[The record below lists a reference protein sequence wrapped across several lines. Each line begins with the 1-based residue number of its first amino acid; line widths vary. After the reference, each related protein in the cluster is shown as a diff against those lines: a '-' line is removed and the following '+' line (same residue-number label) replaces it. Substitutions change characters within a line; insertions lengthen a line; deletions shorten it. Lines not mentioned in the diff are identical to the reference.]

1 MPKVDLNTN
10 KCIFII
16 SIYFSLK
23 CRLKLSKRGLM
34 SKWQYEKDVDDY
46 VKAIFKNLGL
56 KKSRDFNE
64 KQAMTPYLKDAL
76 KGSAKTKAKENF
88 GVPDFSLEIY
98 DIPVIIENKFGLK
111 KLIAKDK
118 DEMKFDDKSISGY
131 AVNGALHYARSIIAS
146 GKYHEA
152 VAIGIAGDSEENL
165 QICIYFVWGSSELT
179 FKFMDNYKTLNFLE
193 NKKSFENFYKDAKLT
208 DEDKHRFLITSREI
222 LKIYAKKLNKLM
234 HNHNITAPQRV
245 LYVSG
250 MLLSMQDIK
259 ENYGLTP
266 DDLKGSQLDNERDGI
281 RITSRISSFLKN
293 RKIPSEKLN
302 LMLASFNEISKNSQ
316 RDEIDKTK
324 PNDKEVAH
332 LLKEKSST
340 TKQIFTFL
348 YRNIFQKID
357 GSGGESF
364 GHIDVMGEM
373 YSEFLKYALGDGK
386 ELGIVLTPPYITK
399 MMAEILDINKDNRV
413 MDLATGSAGFLI
425 SAMQIMIENANE
437 NYAKGSSEALKK
449 IDEIKRNQ
457 LLGVELNAEMYTL
470 AATNM
475 ILRGDGSARIEHG
488 SAFNRSDELYSN
500 FKADRILLN
509 PPFTFDEN
517 GMPFI
522 AYGLDRMAK
531 GGLGAIIIQDSAGS
545 GKAVKSNQ
553 QILKSHTLLAS
564 IKMPVDLFVPVAGV
578 QTSIYIFKAHEPHDF
593 ERSVKFID
601 FRNDGYKRTSRSLQE
616 LDEPTQRYAD
626 IVKIYKAGRAAKV
639 DPRLWK
645 LDEIFVEDLITKSGS
660 DWNFDQHKK
669 VDAMPMLADF
679 KKSVSDYLSWEV
691 SQILKKDSPSRSSIV
706 NQRIANLER
715 EFKASGGKF
724 EEFRIGDIF
733 DIQTGSLLNSS
744 VLINGDIKRISAKSE
759 DNGVIGTYDTL
770 NIDEARH
777 YENFISVNFFGDV
790 FYHPYLASVE
800 MKVHVVK
807 FKKCEALAFKEIEF
821 TNYSGLYISS
831 CIKNILRGKFGYGN
845 QLSSSKLRDGK
856 FKILLPTLGGKIN
869 FSFMEKFIEE
879 LDAYLRATGLKNY
892 ELTDAEK
899 SAINK
904 FDEFDK
910 WGGVAKEFN
919 LKKLFGS
926 STRGK
931 RLKSS
936 DRRDGNLPFV
946 TAGEADMGISA
957 FISNDVEI
965 FKENTITIDM
975 FGSSKYRNYKYEA
988 DDHVAVVHTENL
1000 PKHAAIYVATAIHKV
1015 ANAGQFSYARNFYA
1029 KDADELNILLPVF
1042 NGEICYEFMNDF
1054 IKAIEKLVIKDV
1066 VLWADKKIEAT
1077 KKVVNKV

>member
-1 MPKVDLNTN
+1 
-10 KCIFII
+10 
-16 SIYFSLK
+16 
-23 CRLKLSKRGLM
+23 
-34 SKWQYEKDVDDY
+34 
-46 VKAIFKNLGL
+46 
-56 KKSRDFNE
+56 
-64 KQAMTPYLKDAL
+64 
-76 KGSAKTKAKENF
+76 
-88 GVPDFSLEIY
+88 
-98 DIPVIIENKFGLK
+98 
-111 KLIAKDK
+111 
-118 DEMKFDDKSISGY
+118 
-131 AVNGALHYARSIIAS
+131 
-146 GKYHEA
+146 
-152 VAIGIAGDSEENL
+152 
-165 QICIYFVWGSSELT
+165 
-179 FKFMDNYKTLNFLE
+179 
-193 NKKSFENFYKDAKLT
+193 
-208 DEDKHRFLITSREI
+208 
-222 LKIYAKKLNKLM
+222 
-234 HNHNITAPQRV
+234 
-245 LYVSG
+245 
-250 MLLSMQDIK
+250 
-259 ENYGLTP
+259 
-266 DDLKGSQLDNERDGI
+266 
-281 RITSRISSFLKN
+281 
-293 RKIPSEKLN
+293 
-302 LMLASFNEISKNSQ
+302 
-316 RDEIDKTK
+316 
-324 PNDKEVAH
+324 
-332 LLKEKSST
+332 
-340 TKQIFTFL
+340 
-348 YRNIFQKID
+348 
-357 GSGGESF
+357 
-364 GHIDVMGEM
+364 
-373 YSEFLKYALGDGK
+373 
-386 ELGIVLTPPYITK
+386 
-399 MMAEILDINKDNRV
+399 
-413 MDLATGSAGFLI
+413 
-425 SAMQIMIENANE
+425 
-437 NYAKGSSEALKK
+437 
-449 IDEIKRNQ
+449 
-457 LLGVELNAEMYTL
+457 
-470 AATNM
+470 
-475 ILRGDGSARIEHG
+475 
-488 SAFNRSDELYSN
+488 
-500 FKADRILLN
+500 
-509 PPFTFDEN
+509 
-517 GMPFI
+517 MPFI

-578 QTSIYIFKAHEPHDF
+578 QTSIYIFEAHKPHDF

-626 IVKIYKAGRAAKV
+626 IVKIYKAGKAAKV
-639 DPRLWK
+639 DSKLWK
-645 LDEIFVEDLITKSGS
+645 LDEIFVEDLITNSGS

-669 VDAMPMLADF
+669 IDAMPTLADF

-706 NQRIANLER
+706 SQRITNLER

-744 VLINGDIKRISAKSE
+744 VLTNGGIKRISAKSE

-770 NIDEARH
+770 NISEARH

-856 FKILLPTLGGKIN
+856 FKILLPTLDGKIN
-869 FSFMEKFIEE
+869 FSFVEKFIEE
-879 LDAYLRATGLKNY
+879 LERERAQELDAYLAVTGLKNY
-892 ELTDAEK
+892 ELTQSEK
-899 SAINK
+899 SALAK
-904 FDEFDK
+904 FDEFSR
-910 WGGVAKEFN
+910 WGGGEIAKEFN

-936 DRRDGNLPFV
+936 DRLDGNLPFV

-975 FGSSKYRNYKYEA
+975 FGSSKYRNYKYGA

-1029 KDADELNILLPVF
+1029 KDADDLNILLPVF

-1077 KKVVNKV
+1077 KKVINKS

>member
-1 MPKVDLNTN
+1 
-10 KCIFII
+10 
-16 SIYFSLK
+16 
-23 CRLKLSKRGLM
+23 M
-34 SKWQYEKDVDDY
+34 SKWQYENDVDDY
-46 VKAIFKNLGL
+46 VKATFKNLGL

-64 KQAMTPYLKDAL
+64 KQAMTRYLKEAL
-76 KGSAKTKAKENF
+76 KGSAKTKTKENF
-88 GVPDFSLEIY
+88 GVPDFNLEIY
-98 DIPVIIENKFGLK
+98 GTPVIVENKFGLK
-111 KLIAKDK
+111 KLVAKDK
-118 DEMKFDDKSISGY
+118 DEMKFDDKSISSY

-165 QICIYFVWGSSELT
+165 QICVYFVWGSSELT
-179 FKFMDNYKTLNFLE
+179 FKFMDNYKTLDFLE
-193 NKKSFENFYKDAKLT
+193 NKKSFKNFYKDAKLT

-259 ENYGLTP
+259 DNYGLMP
-266 DDLKGSQLDNERDGI
+266 DDLKGSQLDNERDGVL
-281 RITSRISSFLKN
+281 ITNRISSFLKN
-293 RKIPSEKLN
+293 RKIPLEKLN

-316 RDEIDKTK
+316 RDEIDETK

-437 NYAKGSSEALKK
+437 NYAKGSSKAIKK

-488 SAFNRSDELYSN
+488 SAFNRPDKLYSN

-509 PPFTFDEN
+509 PPFTFEEN

-553 QILKSHTLLAS
+553 KILKSHTLLAS

-639 DPRLWK
+639 SSQLWN
-645 LDEIFVEDLITKSGS
+645 LDEIYIEDFITGSGM
-660 DWNFDQHKK
+660 DLNFDQHKK
-669 VDAMPMLADF
+669 IDAMPTLADF
-679 KKSVSDYLSWEV
+679 KKTVSDYLSWEV
-691 SQILKKDSPSRSSIV
+691 SQILKKDSPKQSLISE
-706 NQRIANLER
+706 RIANLER
-715 EFKASGGKF
+715 EFKARGGKF

-733 DIQTGSLLNSS
+733 EVQTGSLLSSS
-744 VLINGDIKRISAKSE
+744 VLINGDVRRISAKSE
-759 DNGVIGTYDTL
+759 DNGIIGSYDTL
-770 NIDEARH
+770 GIDEARH

-790 FYHPYLASVE
+790 FYHSYLASVE
-800 MKVHVVK
+800 MKVHVLK
-807 FKKCEALAFKEIEF
+807 FKKCEALGFKEIEF
-821 TNYSGLYISS
+821 TSYSGLYISS
-831 CIKNILRGKFGYGN
+831 CIKNTLRGKFGYGN
-845 QLSSSKLRDGK
+845 QLSSSKLRDEK
-856 FKILLPTLGGKIN
+856 FEILLPTLGGKIN

-879 LDAYLRATGLKNY
+879 LERERVEELDAYLAVTGFKDYKLSKK
-892 ELTDAEK
+892 EKDAL
-899 SAINK
+899 AK
-904 FDEFDK
+904 FDKFGK
-910 WGGVAKEFN
+910 WEGAAKEFN
-919 LKKLFGS
+919 LKKLFGNA
-926 STRGK
+926 TRGK
-931 RLKSS
+931 RLKGA
-936 DRRDGNLPFV
+936 DRFDGNLPFV

-957 FISNDVEI
+957 FISNDVKI
-965 FKENTITIDM
+965 FDKNTVTIDM
-975 FGSSKYRNYKYEA
+975 FGSAKYRNYKYGA
-988 DDHVAVVHTENL
+988 DDHVAIVHTENL
-1000 PKHAAIYVATAIHKV
+1000 SKHAAIYVTTAIHKV

-1029 KDADELNILLPVF
+1029 KDADELSILLPISD
-1042 NGEICYEFMNDF
+1042 GEIDYEFMENF
-1054 IKAIEKLVIKDV
+1054 IKAIEK
-1066 VLWADKKIEAT
+1066 
-1077 KKVVNKV
+1077 

>member
-1 MPKVDLNTN
+1 M
-10 KCIFII
+10 
-16 SIYFSLK
+16 
-23 CRLKLSKRGLM
+23 
-34 SKWQYEKDVDDY
+34 
-46 VKAIFKNLGL
+46 
-56 KKSRDFNE
+56 
-64 KQAMTPYLKDAL
+64 
-76 KGSAKTKAKENF
+76 
-88 GVPDFSLEIY
+88 
-98 DIPVIIENKFGLK
+98 
-111 KLIAKDK
+111 
-118 DEMKFDDKSISGY
+118 
-131 AVNGALHYARSIIAS
+131 
-146 GKYHEA
+146 
-152 VAIGIAGDSEENL
+152 
-165 QICIYFVWGSSELT
+165 T

-332 LLKEKSST
+332 LLKENSST

-348 YRNIFQKID
+348 YKNIFQKID

-364 GHIDVMGEM
+364 GHIDIMGEM

-488 SAFNRSDELYSN
+488 SAFNRPDELYSN

-669 VDAMPMLADF
+669 VDAMPTLTDF

-706 NQRIANLER
+706 NKRIANLEQ

-733 DIQTGSLLNSS
+733 DIQTPKRKFDANKIQFGGQYPYVARGDKNNGIRGYINENTQYLNDENTISFGQDTATMFFQKDKYFTGDKIKIFKP
-744 VLINGDIKRISAKSE
+744 INFD
-759 DNGVIGTYDTL
+759 L
-770 NIDEARH
+770 NIRLANYIIASMRRGFS
-777 YENFISVNFFGDV
+777 NFAWG
-790 FYHPYLASVE
+790 
-800 MKVHVVK
+800 
-807 FKKCEALAFKEIEF
+807 
-821 TNYSGLYISS
+821 
-831 CIKNILRGKFGYGN
+831 
-845 QLSSSKLRDGK
+845 SSSFNVEILKDV
-856 FKILLPTLGGKIN
+856 KILLPTLGGNIN

-899 SAINK
+899 SALAK

-910 WGGVAKEFN
+910 WGGVAKEF
-919 LKKLFGS
+919 KIGDLFEVVSNPQLNKDSFQFSDDGEYPYF
-926 STRGK
+926 TRTVLNNGITGYVDYLDEK
-931 RLKSS
+931 HKIK
-936 DRRDGNLPFV
+936 GNSL
-946 TAGEADMGISA
+946 
-957 FISNDVEI
+957 
-965 FKENTITIDM
+965 
-975 FGSSKYRNYKYEA
+975 
-988 DDHVAVVHTENL
+988 AVGMLGMQFFYME
-1000 PKHAAIYVATAIHKV
+1000 KDFY
-1015 ANAGQFSYARNFYA
+1015 AGQFTKTIYPNFDNFSKNIAQYFIGWLN
-1029 KDADELNILLPVF
+1029 KKQKFYQGSLVRDFEKLFKGTNILLPINE
-1042 NGEICYEFMNDF
+1042 NGEIDYEFMENF

-1077 KKVVNKV
+1077 KKVINKA

>member
-1 MPKVDLNTN
+1 M
-10 KCIFII
+10 
-16 SIYFSLK
+16 
-23 CRLKLSKRGLM
+23 
-34 SKWQYEKDVDDY
+34 
-46 VKAIFKNLGL
+46 
-56 KKSRDFNE
+56 
-64 KQAMTPYLKDAL
+64 
-76 KGSAKTKAKENF
+76 
-88 GVPDFSLEIY
+88 
-98 DIPVIIENKFGLK
+98 
-111 KLIAKDK
+111 
-118 DEMKFDDKSISGY
+118 
-131 AVNGALHYARSIIAS
+131 
-146 GKYHEA
+146 
-152 VAIGIAGDSEENL
+152 
-165 QICIYFVWGSSELT
+165 T

-332 LLKEKSST
+332 LLKENSST

-348 YRNIFQKID
+348 YKNIFQKID

-488 SAFNRSDELYSN
+488 SAFNRPDELYSN

-669 VDAMPMLADF
+669 VDAMPTLTDF

-706 NQRIANLER
+706 NKRIANLEQ

-733 DIQTGSLLNSS
+733 DIQTPKRKFDANKIQFGGQYPYVARGDKNNGIRGYINENTQYLNDENTISFGQDTATMFFQKDKYFTGDKIKIFKP
-744 VLINGDIKRISAKSE
+744 INFD
-759 DNGVIGTYDTL
+759 L
-770 NIDEARH
+770 NIRLANYIIASMRRGFS
-777 YENFISVNFFGDV
+777 NFAWG
-790 FYHPYLASVE
+790 
-800 MKVHVVK
+800 
-807 FKKCEALAFKEIEF
+807 
-821 TNYSGLYISS
+821 
-831 CIKNILRGKFGYGN
+831 
-845 QLSSSKLRDGK
+845 SSSFNVEILKDV
-856 FKILLPTLGGKIN
+856 KILLPTLGGNIN

-899 SAINK
+899 SALAK

-910 WGGVAKEFN
+910 WGGVAKEF
-919 LKKLFGS
+919 KIGDLFEVVSNPQLNKDSFQFSDDGEYPYF
-926 STRGK
+926 TRTVLNNGITGYVDYLDEK
-931 RLKSS
+931 HKIK
-936 DRRDGNLPFV
+936 GNSL
-946 TAGEADMGISA
+946 
-957 FISNDVEI
+957 
-965 FKENTITIDM
+965 
-975 FGSSKYRNYKYEA
+975 
-988 DDHVAVVHTENL
+988 AVGMLGMQFFYME
-1000 PKHAAIYVATAIHKV
+1000 KDFY
-1015 ANAGQFSYARNFYA
+1015 AGQFTKTIYPNFDNFSKNIAQYFIGWLN
-1029 KDADELNILLPVF
+1029 KKQKFYQGSLVRDFEKLFKGTNILLPINE
-1042 NGEICYEFMNDF
+1042 NGEIDYEFMENF

-1077 KKVVNKV
+1077 KKVINKA

>member
-1 MPKVDLNTN
+1 
-10 KCIFII
+10 
-16 SIYFSLK
+16 
-23 CRLKLSKRGLM
+23 M
-34 SKWQYEKDVDDY
+34 SKWQYENDVDDY
-46 VKAIFKNLGL
+46 VKATFKNLGL
-56 KKSRDFNE
+56 KKSCDFNE
-64 KQAMTPYLKDAL
+64 KQAMTRYLKEAL
-76 KGSAKTKAKENF
+76 KGSAKTKTKENF
-88 GVPDFSLEIY
+88 GVPDFSLECY
-98 DIPVIIENKFGLK
+98 DIPVIIENKFGSK
-111 KLIAKDK
+111 KLVAKDK

-146 GKYHEA
+146 DKYHEA
-152 VAIGIAGDSEENL
+152 VAIGIAGDSKENL
-165 QICIYFVWGSSELT
+165 QICVYFVWGSSELT

-193 NKKSFENFYKDAKLT
+193 NKKSFKNFYKDAKLT

-259 ENYGLTP
+259 NNYGLTP
-266 DDLKGSQLDNERDGI
+266 DDLKGSQLDNERDGVL
-281 RITSRISSFLKN
+281 ITNRISSFLKN
-293 RKIPSEKLN
+293 RKIPLEKLN

-316 RDEIDKTK
+316 RDEIDETK

-357 GSGGESF
+357 GSGGGSF

-399 MMAEILDINKDNRV
+399 MMAEILDIDKDNRV

-437 NYAKGSSEALKK
+437 NYAKGSSKAIKK

-488 SAFNRSDELYSN
+488 SAFNRPDKLYSN

-509 PPFTFDEN
+509 PPFTFEEN

-553 QILKSHTLLAS
+553 KILKSHTLLAS

-639 DPRLWK
+639 SSRLWN
-645 LDEIFVEDLITKSGS
+645 LDEIYVEDFITGSGM

-669 VDAMPMLADF
+669 IDSMPTLADF
-679 KKSVSDYLSWEV
+679 KKTVSDYLSWEV
-691 SQILKKDSPSRSSIV
+691 SQILKKDSPKQSLISE
-706 NQRIANLER
+706 RIANLER

-724 EEFRIGDIF
+724 KEFNLEVVFESFNGNFDIKKEHINGLGEYIVTAGLGENGVLGKTDIEAKIF
-733 DIQTGSLLNSS
+733 DANTITVDMFGNAFYRNFRYKMVTHARVFCLKPLFEINSS
-744 VLINGDIKRISAKSE
+744 QGL
-759 DNGVIGTYDTL
+759 
-770 NIDEARH
+770 
-777 YENFISVNFFGDV
+777 F
-790 FYHPYLASVE
+790 LAA
-800 MKVHVVK
+800 
-807 FKKCEALAFKEIEF
+807 ALHFLK
-821 TNYSGLYISS
+821 Y
-831 CIKNILRGKFGYGN
+831 KFGYDN
-845 QLSSSKLRDGK
+845 MCSWVKIK
-856 FKILLPTLGGKIN
+856 NEKILLPTLGGKIN

-879 LDAYLRATGLKNY
+879 LERERVEELERERVEELDAYLAVTGFKDYKLSKK
-892 ELTDAEK
+892 EKDALAKFDKFSKRKEMSSEFK
-899 SAINK
+899 IGDLFKKLPAPYIAKGNK
-904 FDEFDK
+904 FEAVSKERTDEYC
-910 WGGVAKEFN
+910 V
-919 LKKLFGS
+919 
-926 STRGK
+926 
-931 RLKSS
+931 
-936 DRRDGNLPFV
+936 P
-946 TAGEADMGISA
+946 
-957 FISNDVEI
+957 
-965 FKENTITIDM
+965 
-975 FGSSKYRNYKYEA
+975 
-988 DDHVAVVHTENL
+988 VV
-1000 PKHAAIYVATAIHKV
+1000 
-1015 ANAGQFSYARNFYA
+1015 YA
-1029 KDADELNILLPVF
+1029 KFGDNGIMYWAKQGDFTTHKNVLSIIYNGAIAAGLVYAQPYETGILAESYFIKLKDIEVSFETNLFLQRILEHFLYPKYSREYLATWSGKVEKDKIYLPIK
-1042 NGEICYEFMNDF
+1042 NGEIDYDFMANF

-1066 VLWADKKIEAT
+1066 VSWTERKIAATKQVIEA
-1077 KKVVNKV
+1077 N

>member
-1 MPKVDLNTN
+1 
-10 KCIFII
+10 
-16 SIYFSLK
+16 
-23 CRLKLSKRGLM
+23 M
-34 SKWQYEKDVDDY
+34 SKWQYENDVDDY
-46 VKAIFKNLGL
+46 VKVTFKNLGL

-64 KQAMTPYLKDAL
+64 KQAMTPYLKEAL
-76 KGSAKTKAKENF
+76 KGSAKTKTKENF
-88 GVPDFSLEIY
+88 GVPDFSLECY

-111 KLIAKDK
+111 KLVAKDK

-131 AVNGALHYARSIIAS
+131 AVNGVLHYARSIIAS

-165 QICIYFVWGSSELT
+165 QIYVYFVWGSSELT

-259 ENYGLTP
+259 NNYGLTP
-266 DDLKGSQLDNERDGI
+266 DDLKGSQLDNERDGVL
-281 RITSRISSFLKN
+281 ITNRISSFLKN
-293 RKIPSEKLN
+293 RKIPLEKLN

-316 RDEIDKTK
+316 RDEIDETK

-399 MMAEILDINKDNRV
+399 MMAEILDIDKDNRV

-437 NYAKGSSEALKK
+437 NYAKGSSKAIKK
-449 IDEIKRNQ
+449 IDEIKINQ

-488 SAFNRSDELYSN
+488 SAFNRPDKLYSN

-509 PPFTFDEN
+509 PPFTFEEN

-553 QILKSHTLLAS
+553 KILKSHTLLAS

-639 DPRLWK
+639 SSQLWN
-645 LDEIFVEDLITKSGS
+645 LDEIYVEDFITGSGT

-669 VDAMPMLADF
+669 IDAMPTLADF
-679 KKSVSDYLSWEV
+679 KKTVSDYLTWEV
-691 SQILKKDSPSRSSIV
+691 AQILKKDSPKQSLISE
-706 NQRIANLER
+706 RIANLER

-724 EEFRIGDIF
+724 EEFRVEDLF
-733 DIQTGSLLNSS
+733 CIQTPKRKFDANKIQFGGQYPYVARGDKNNGIRGYINESTQYLNDENTISFGQDTATMFFQRDKYFTGDKIKIFKPINFCLNSRLANYIIAS
-744 VLINGDIKRISAKSE
+744 MRRGFS
-759 DNGVIGTYDTL
+759 
-770 NIDEARH
+770 
-777 YENFISVNFFGDV
+777 NFAWG
-790 FYHPYLASVE
+790 
-800 MKVHVVK
+800 
-807 FKKCEALAFKEIEF
+807 
-821 TNYSGLYISS
+821 
-831 CIKNILRGKFGYGN
+831 
-845 QLSSSKLRDGK
+845 SSSFNVGILKEV
-856 FKILLPTLGGKIN
+856 KIILPTLGGKIN

-879 LDAYLRATGLKNY
+879 LERERVEELDAYLAVTGLKDY
-892 ELTDAEK
+892 KLTEKEKDAL
-899 SAINK
+899 AK
-904 FDEFDK
+904 FDEFSK
-910 WGGVAKEFN
+910 WGGVASKFTTLETLFDN
-919 LKKLFGS
+919 IKQGRRLKKEDQ
-926 STRGK
+926 K
-931 RLKSS
+931 
-936 DRRDGNLPFV
+936 DGLVPFV
-946 TAGEADMGISA
+946 MAGVTNTGVINH
-957 FISNDVEI
+957 ISNPVVTFPKNSITVDI
-965 FKENTITIDM
+965 FGNT
-975 FGSSKYRNYKYEA
+975 FYRNYDFGA
-988 DDHVAVVHTENL
+988 GDDTGVYWNESKEYSQSVMLYFAASISKSLRGRFSYGKKLRSSQSLKFKINL
-1000 PKHAAIYVATAIHKV
+1000 PAVNDRIDY
-1015 ANAGQFSYARNFYA
+1015 
-1029 KDADELNILLPVF
+1029 D
-1042 NGEICYEFMNDF
+1042 FMENF

-1077 KKVVNKV
+1077 KKVVAKI

>member
-1 MPKVDLNTN
+1 
-10 KCIFII
+10 
-16 SIYFSLK
+16 
-23 CRLKLSKRGLM
+23 M
-34 SKWQYEKDVDDY
+34 SKWQYENDVDDY
-46 VKAIFKNLGL
+46 VKATFKNLGL

-64 KQAMTPYLKDAL
+64 KQAMTSYLKEAL
-76 KGSAKTKAKENF
+76 KGSAKTKTKENF
-88 GVPDFSLEIY
+88 GIPDFSLECY
-98 DIPVIIENKFGLK
+98 DIPVIIENKFGSK
-111 KLIAKDK
+111 KLVAKDK

-165 QICIYFVWGSSELT
+165 QICVYFVWGSSELT

-193 NKKSFENFYKDAKLT
+193 NKKSFKNFYKDAKLT

-259 ENYGLTP
+259 NNYGLTP
-266 DDLKGSQLDNERDGI
+266 DDLKGSQLDNERDGVL
-281 RITSRISSFLKN
+281 ITNRISSFLKN
-293 RKIPSEKLN
+293 RKIPLEKLN

-316 RDEIDKTK
+316 RDEMDETK
-324 PNDKEVAH
+324 PNDKEVAY

-399 MMAEILDINKDNRV
+399 MMAEILDIDKDNRV

-437 NYAKGSSEALKK
+437 NYAKGSSKAMKK

-488 SAFNRSDELYSN
+488 SAFNRPDKLYSN

-509 PPFTFDEN
+509 PPFTFEEN

-553 QILKSHTLLAS
+553 KILKSHTLLAS

-616 LDEPTQRYAD
+616 LDEPTQRYTD

-639 DPRLWK
+639 SSQLWK
-645 LDEIFVEDLITKSGS
+645 LDEIYVEDLITDSGA

-669 VDAMPMLADF
+669 IDAMPTLADF
-679 KKSVSDYLSWEV
+679 KKTVSDYLSWEV
-691 SQILKKDSPSRSSIV
+691 SQILKKDSPKQSLISE
-706 NQRIANLER
+706 RIANLER

-733 DIQTGSLLNSS
+733 EIQTPKRKFDANKIQFGGQYPYVARGDKNNGIRGYINENTQYLNDKNTISFGQDTATMFFQRDKYFTGDKIKIFKPINFGLNSRLANYIIAS
-744 VLINGDIKRISAKSE
+744 MRRGFS
-759 DNGVIGTYDTL
+759 
-770 NIDEARH
+770 
-777 YENFISVNFFGDV
+777 NFAWG
-790 FYHPYLASVE
+790 
-800 MKVHVVK
+800 
-807 FKKCEALAFKEIEF
+807 
-821 TNYSGLYISS
+821 
-831 CIKNILRGKFGYGN
+831 
-845 QLSSSKLRDGK
+845 SSSFNVEILKDV
-856 FKILLPTLGGKIN
+856 KIILPTLGGEIN

-879 LDAYLRATGLKNY
+879 LERERVEELDAYLAVTGLRDYK
-892 ELTDAEK
+892 LTEKEKDAL
-899 SAINK
+899 AK
-904 FDEFDK
+904 FDKFSQ
-910 WGGVAKEFN
+910 WGG
-919 LKKLFGS
+919 
-926 STRGK
+926 
-931 RLKSS
+931 
-936 DRRDGNLPFV
+936 
-946 TAGEADMGISA
+946 
-957 FISNDVEI
+957 
-965 FKENTITIDM
+965 
-975 FGSSKYRNYKYEA
+975 
-988 DDHVAVVHTENL
+988 
-1000 PKHAAIYVATAIHKV
+1000 
-1015 ANAGQFSYARNFYA
+1015 
-1029 KDADELNILLPVF
+1029 
-1042 NGEICYEFMNDF
+1042 
-1054 IKAIEKLVIKDV
+1054 
-1066 VLWADKKIEAT
+1066 
-1077 KKVVNKV
+1077 

>member
-1 MPKVDLNTN
+1 
-10 KCIFII
+10 
-16 SIYFSLK
+16 
-23 CRLKLSKRGLM
+23 
-34 SKWQYEKDVDDY
+34 
-46 VKAIFKNLGL
+46 
-56 KKSRDFNE
+56 
-64 KQAMTPYLKDAL
+64 
-76 KGSAKTKAKENF
+76 
-88 GVPDFSLEIY
+88 
-98 DIPVIIENKFGLK
+98 
-111 KLIAKDK
+111 
-118 DEMKFDDKSISGY
+118 
-131 AVNGALHYARSIIAS
+131 
-146 GKYHEA
+146 
-152 VAIGIAGDSEENL
+152 
-165 QICIYFVWGSSELT
+165 
-179 FKFMDNYKTLNFLE
+179 MDNYKTLNFLE

-332 LLKEKSST
+332 LLKENSST

-348 YRNIFQKID
+348 YKNIFQKID

-364 GHIDVMGEM
+364 GHIDIMGEM

-488 SAFNRSDELYSN
+488 SAFNRPDELYSN

-522 AYGLDRMAK
+522 AYGLDRMVK

-669 VDAMPMLADF
+669 VDAMPTLTDF

-706 NQRIANLER
+706 NKRIANLEQ

-733 DIQTGSLLNSS
+733 DIQTPKRKFDANKIQFGGQYPYVARGDKNNGIRGYINENTQYLNDENTISFGQDTATMFFQKDKYFTGDKIKIFKP
-744 VLINGDIKRISAKSE
+744 INFD
-759 DNGVIGTYDTL
+759 L
-770 NIDEARH
+770 NIRLANYIIASMRRGFS
-777 YENFISVNFFGDV
+777 NFAWG
-790 FYHPYLASVE
+790 
-800 MKVHVVK
+800 
-807 FKKCEALAFKEIEF
+807 
-821 TNYSGLYISS
+821 
-831 CIKNILRGKFGYGN
+831 
-845 QLSSSKLRDGK
+845 SSSFNVEILKDV
-856 FKILLPTLGGKIN
+856 KILLPTLGGNIN

-879 LDAYLRATGLKNY
+879 LDAYLRTTGLKNY

-899 SAINK
+899 SALAK

-910 WGGVAKEFN
+910 WGGVAKEF
-919 LKKLFGS
+919 KIGDLFEVVSNPQLNKDSFQFSDDGEYPYF
-926 STRGK
+926 TRTVLNNGITGYVDYLDEK
-931 RLKSS
+931 HKIK
-936 DRRDGNLPFV
+936 GNSL
-946 TAGEADMGISA
+946 
-957 FISNDVEI
+957 
-965 FKENTITIDM
+965 
-975 FGSSKYRNYKYEA
+975 
-988 DDHVAVVHTENL
+988 AVGMLGMQFFYME
-1000 PKHAAIYVATAIHKV
+1000 KDFY
-1015 ANAGQFSYARNFYA
+1015 AGQFTKTIYPNFDNFSKNIAQYFIGWLN
-1029 KDADELNILLPVF
+1029 KKQKFYQGSLVRDFEKLFKGTNILLPINE
-1042 NGEICYEFMNDF
+1042 NGEIDYEFMENF

-1077 KKVVNKV
+1077 KKVINKA

>member
-1 MPKVDLNTN
+1 
-10 KCIFII
+10 
-16 SIYFSLK
+16 
-23 CRLKLSKRGLM
+23 
-34 SKWQYEKDVDDY
+34 
-46 VKAIFKNLGL
+46 
-56 KKSRDFNE
+56 
-64 KQAMTPYLKDAL
+64 
-76 KGSAKTKAKENF
+76 
-88 GVPDFSLEIY
+88 
-98 DIPVIIENKFGLK
+98 
-111 KLIAKDK
+111 
-118 DEMKFDDKSISGY
+118 
-131 AVNGALHYARSIIAS
+131 
-146 GKYHEA
+146 
-152 VAIGIAGDSEENL
+152 
-165 QICIYFVWGSSELT
+165 
-179 FKFMDNYKTLNFLE
+179 MDNYKTLNFLE
-193 NKKSFENFYKDAKLT
+193 NKKSFENFYKEAKLT

-266 DDLKGSQLDNERDGI
+266 DDLKGSQLDNERDGV

-332 LLKEKSST
+332 LLKENSST

-488 SAFNRSDELYSN
+488 SAFNRPDELYSN

-593 ERSVKFID
+593 ECSVKFID

-669 VDAMPMLADF
+669 VDAMPTLADF

-706 NQRIANLER
+706 NQRIANLEQ

-759 DNGVIGTYDTL
+759 DNGVIGTYNTL
-770 NIDEARH
+770 NISEARH

-856 FKILLPTLGGKIN
+856 FKILLPTLGGEIN

-899 SAINK
+899 TALAK

-975 FGSSKYRNYKYEA
+975 FGSSKYRNYKYGA

-1000 PKHAAIYVATAIHKV
+1000 PKHAAIYVTTAIHKV

-1077 KKVVNKV
+1077 KKVVNKA

>member
-1 MPKVDLNTN
+1 M
-10 KCIFII
+10 
-16 SIYFSLK
+16 
-23 CRLKLSKRGLM
+23 
-34 SKWQYEKDVDDY
+34 
-46 VKAIFKNLGL
+46 
-56 KKSRDFNE
+56 
-64 KQAMTPYLKDAL
+64 
-76 KGSAKTKAKENF
+76 
-88 GVPDFSLEIY
+88 
-98 DIPVIIENKFGLK
+98 
-111 KLIAKDK
+111 
-118 DEMKFDDKSISGY
+118 
-131 AVNGALHYARSIIAS
+131 
-146 GKYHEA
+146 
-152 VAIGIAGDSEENL
+152 
-165 QICIYFVWGSSELT
+165 T

-332 LLKEKSST
+332 LLKENSST

-348 YRNIFQKID
+348 YKNIFQKID

-364 GHIDVMGEM
+364 GHIDIMGEM

-488 SAFNRSDELYSN
+488 SAFNRPDELYSN

-669 VDAMPMLADF
+669 VDAMPTLTDF

-706 NQRIANLER
+706 NKRIANLEQ

-733 DIQTGSLLNSS
+733 DIQTPKRKFDANKIQFGGQYPYVARGDKNNGIRGYINENTQYLNDENTISFGQDTATMFFQKDKYFTGDKIKIFKP
-744 VLINGDIKRISAKSE
+744 INFD
-759 DNGVIGTYDTL
+759 L
-770 NIDEARH
+770 NIRLANYIIASMRRGFS
-777 YENFISVNFFGDV
+777 NFAWG
-790 FYHPYLASVE
+790 
-800 MKVHVVK
+800 
-807 FKKCEALAFKEIEF
+807 
-821 TNYSGLYISS
+821 
-831 CIKNILRGKFGYGN
+831 
-845 QLSSSKLRDGK
+845 SSSFNVEILKDV
-856 FKILLPTLGGKIN
+856 KILLPTLGGNIN

-879 LDAYLRATGLKNY
+879 LDAYLRTTGLKNY

-899 SAINK
+899 SALAK

-910 WGGVAKEFN
+910 WGGVAKEF
-919 LKKLFGS
+919 KIGDLFEVVSNPQLNKDSFQFSDDGEYPYF
-926 STRGK
+926 TRTVLNNGITGYVDYLDEK
-931 RLKSS
+931 HKIK
-936 DRRDGNLPFV
+936 GNSL
-946 TAGEADMGISA
+946 
-957 FISNDVEI
+957 
-965 FKENTITIDM
+965 
-975 FGSSKYRNYKYEA
+975 
-988 DDHVAVVHTENL
+988 AVGMLGMQFFYME
-1000 PKHAAIYVATAIHKV
+1000 KDFY
-1015 ANAGQFSYARNFYA
+1015 AGQFTKTIYPNFDNFSKNIAQYFIGWLN
-1029 KDADELNILLPVF
+1029 KKQKFYQGSLVRDFEKLFKGTNILLPINE
-1042 NGEICYEFMNDF
+1042 NGEIDYEFMENF

-1066 VLWADKKIEAT
+1066 VLWADKKIEST
-1077 KKVVNKV
+1077 KKVINKA

>member
-1 MPKVDLNTN
+1 
-10 KCIFII
+10 
-16 SIYFSLK
+16 
-23 CRLKLSKRGLM
+23 M
-34 SKWQYEKDVDDY
+34 SKWQYENDIDDY
-46 VKAIFKNLGL
+46 IKAIFKNLGL
-56 KKSRDFNE
+56 KKSCDFNE
-64 KQAMTPYLKDAL
+64 KQAMTPYLKEAL

-98 DIPVIIENKFGLK
+98 DIPIIIENKFGLK

-118 DEMKFDDKSISGY
+118 DKNEMKFDDNSISGY

-165 QICIYFVWGSSELT
+165 QICVYFVWGSSELT

-193 NKKSFENFYKDAKLT
+193 NKNSFENFYKDAKLT

-316 RDEIDKTK
+316 RDEIDETK

-449 IDEIKRNQ
+449 IDEIKKNQ

-488 SAFNRSDELYSN
+488 SAFNRPDELYSN

-669 VDAMPMLADF
+669 IDAMPTLADF

-691 SQILKKDSPSRSSIV
+691 SQILKKDNPSRSSIV
-706 NQRIANLER
+706 SQRIANLER
-715 EFKASGGKF
+715 EFKANGGKF
-724 EEFRIGDIF
+724 EEFRLDKLFNVKSNPQLNKDSFNFSENGVYPYFTRTVLNNGIAGYVDYLDEEHKISGNSLAVGMLGMQF
-733 DIQTGSLLNSS
+733 FYMEKDFYAGQFTKTIYPKFNYFNSKVAQYFIVLLNKNQKIYQGSLVRDFERL
-744 VLINGDIKRISAKSE
+744 
-759 DNGVIGTYDTL
+759 
-770 NIDEARH
+770 
-777 YENFISVNFFGDV
+777 
-790 FYHPYLASVE
+790 FYN
-800 MKVHVVK
+800 
-807 FKKCEALAFKEIEF
+807 
-821 TNYSGLYISS
+821 T
-831 CIKNILRGKFGYGN
+831 
-845 QLSSSKLRDGK
+845 
-856 FKILLPTLGGKIN
+856 KILLPTLGGEIN

-879 LDAYLRATGLKNY
+879 LERERVEELERERVEELDAYLAVTGLKNY
-892 ELTDAEK
+892 KLTDVEK
-899 SAINK
+899 STLVK
-904 FDEFDK
+904 FDKFNK
-910 WGGVAKEFN
+910 RGG
-919 LKKLFGS
+919 
-926 STRGK
+926 
-931 RLKSS
+931 
-936 DRRDGNLPFV
+936 
-946 TAGEADMGISA
+946 
-957 FISNDVEI
+957 
-965 FKENTITIDM
+965 
-975 FGSSKYRNYKYEA
+975 
-988 DDHVAVVHTENL
+988 
-1000 PKHAAIYVATAIHKV
+1000 
-1015 ANAGQFSYARNFYA
+1015 
-1029 KDADELNILLPVF
+1029 
-1042 NGEICYEFMNDF
+1042 
-1054 IKAIEKLVIKDV
+1054 
-1066 VLWADKKIEAT
+1066 
-1077 KKVVNKV
+1077 

>member
-1 MPKVDLNTN
+1 ME
-10 KCIFII
+10 C
-16 SIYFSLK
+16 
-23 CRLKLSKRGLM
+23 C
-34 SKWQYEKDVDDY
+34 
-46 VKAIFKNLGL
+46 
-56 KKSRDFNE
+56 
-64 KQAMTPYLKDAL
+64 
-76 KGSAKTKAKENF
+76 
-88 GVPDFSLEIY
+88 

-111 KLIAKDK
+111 KLVAKDK

-165 QICIYFVWGSSELT
+165 QIYVYFVWGSSELT
-179 FKFMDNYKTLNFLE
+179 FKFMDNYKTLDFLE
-193 NKKSFENFYKDAKLT
+193 NKKSFKNFYKDAKLT

-259 ENYGLTP
+259 DNYGLTP
-266 DDLKGSQLDNERDGI
+266 DDLKGFQLDNERDGVL
-281 RITSRISSFLKN
+281 ITNRISSFLKN
-293 RKIPSEKLN
+293 RKIPLEKLN

-316 RDEIDKTK
+316 RDEIDEAK
-324 PNDKEVAH
+324 PNDREVAY

-399 MMAEILDINKDNRV
+399 MMAEILDIDKDNRV

-437 NYAKGSSEALKK
+437 NYAKGSSKAIKK

-488 SAFNRSDELYSN
+488 SAFNRPDKLYSN

-509 PPFTFDEN
+509 PPFTFEEN

-522 AYGLDRMAK
+522 AYGLDHMAK

-553 QILKSHTLLAS
+553 KILKSHTLLAS

-639 DPRLWK
+639 SSQLWN
-645 LDEIFVEDLITKSGS
+645 LDEIYVEDFITGSGM

-669 VDAMPMLADF
+669 IDTMPTLADF
-679 KKSVSDYLSWEV
+679 KKTVSDYLSWEV
-691 SQILKKDSPSRSSIV
+691 SQILKKDSPKQSLISE
-706 NQRIANLER
+706 RIANLER
-715 EFKASGGKF
+715 EFKASSGKF
-724 EEFRIGDIF
+724 EEFRIGDLF
-733 DIQTGSLLNSS
+733 CIQTPKRKFDANKIQFGGQYPYVARGDKNNGIRGYINENTQYLNDENTISFGQDTATMFFQRDKYFTGDKIKIFKPINFGLNSRLANYIIAS
-744 VLINGDIKRISAKSE
+744 MRRGFS
-759 DNGVIGTYDTL
+759 
-770 NIDEARH
+770 
-777 YENFISVNFFGDV
+777 NFAWG
-790 FYHPYLASVE
+790 
-800 MKVHVVK
+800 
-807 FKKCEALAFKEIEF
+807 
-821 TNYSGLYISS
+821 
-831 CIKNILRGKFGYGN
+831 
-845 QLSSSKLRDGK
+845 SSSFNVEILKDV
-856 FKILLPTLGGKIN
+856 KIVLPTLGGEIN

-879 LDAYLRATGLKNY
+879 LDAYLTATGLRDYK
-892 ELTDAEK
+892 LTDKEQAVLVEFEEFSQMRSTGGFENVKVGDLFTVK
-899 SAINK
+899 SNPQLNK
-904 FDEFDK
+904 DSFKFCDNGEYPYFTRTVLNNGIAGYVEYLDDAHKIAGNSLAVGMLGMQFFYMDK
-910 WGGVAKEFN
+910 DF
-919 LKKLFGS
+919 
-926 STRGK
+926 
-931 RLKSS
+931 
-936 DRRDGNLPFV
+936 
-946 TAGEADMGISA
+946 
-957 FISNDVEI
+957 
-965 FKENTITIDM
+965 
-975 FGSSKYRNYKYEA
+975 Y
-988 DDHVAVVHTENL
+988 
-1000 PKHAAIYVATAIHKV
+1000 
-1015 ANAGQFSYARNFYA
+1015 AGQFTKTLFA
-1029 KDADELNILLPVF
+1029 KFDKFSQVAAQYFIVWLNKNQKIYQGGLVRDFEKLLNATEISIPIK
-1042 NGEICYEFMNDF
+1042 NGEIDYDF
-1054 IKAIEKLVIKDV
+1054 IANFLKAIEKLVIKDV
-1066 VLWADKKIEAT
+1066 VLWANKKIEAT
-1077 KKVVNKV
+1077 KKVISKI

>member
-1 MPKVDLNTN
+1 
-10 KCIFII
+10 
-16 SIYFSLK
+16 
-23 CRLKLSKRGLM
+23 M
-34 SKWQYEKDVDDY
+34 SKWQYENDVDDY

-64 KQAMTPYLKDAL
+64 KQAMTPYLKEAL
-76 KGSAKTKAKENF
+76 KGSAKTKTKENF
-88 GVPDFSLEIY
+88 GVPDFSLECY
-98 DIPVIIENKFGLK
+98 DIPVIIENKFSLK
-111 KLIAKDK
+111 KLVAKDK

-152 VAIGIAGDSEENL
+152 IAIGIAGDSEENL
-165 QICIYFVWGSSELT
+165 QIYVYFVWGSSELT

-266 DDLKGSQLDNERDGI
+266 DDLKGSQLDNERDGVL
-281 RITSRISSFLKN
+281 ITNRISSFLKN
-293 RKIPSEKLN
+293 RKIPLEKLN

-316 RDEIDKTK
+316 RDEIDETK

-425 SAMQIMIENANE
+425 SAMQIMIEKANE
-437 NYAKGSSEALKK
+437 NYAKGSSKALEK
-449 IDEIKRNQ
+449 IDEIKANQ

-488 SAFNRSDELYSN
+488 SAFNRPDELYSN

-578 QTSIYIFKAHEPHDF
+578 QTSIYIFEAHKLHDF

-616 LDEPTQRYAD
+616 LDEPTQRYTD
-626 IVKIYKAGRAAKV
+626 IVKIYKAGKAAKV

-645 LDEIFVEDLITKSGS
+645 LDEIFVEDFITNSGS

-669 VDAMPMLADF
+669 IDTMPTLADF

-706 NQRIANLER
+706 NQRIANLEQ

-759 DNGVIGTYDTL
+759 DNGVIGTYNTL
-770 NIDEARH
+770 NISEARH

-856 FKILLPTLGGKIN
+856 FKILLPTLGGEIN

-879 LDAYLRATGLKNY
+879 LERERVE
-892 ELTDAEK
+892 ELERERVEELERERVEELERV
-899 SAINK
+899 
-904 FDEFDK
+904 F
-910 WGGVAKEFN
+910 
-919 LKKLFGS
+919 
-926 STRGK
+926 TR
-931 RLKSS
+931 
-936 DRRDGNLPFV
+936 
-946 TAGEADMGISA
+946 
-957 FISNDVEI
+957 
-965 FKENTITIDM
+965 
-975 FGSSKYRNYKYEA
+975 
-988 DDHVAVVHTENL
+988 H
-1000 PKHAAIYVATAIHKV
+1000 
-1015 ANAGQFSYARNFYA
+1015 
-1029 KDADELNILLPVF
+1029 
-1042 NGEICYEFMNDF
+1042 
-1054 IKAIEKLVIKDV
+1054 
-1066 VLWADKKIEAT
+1066 WA
-1077 KKVVNKV
+1077 

>member
-1 MPKVDLNTN
+1 M
-10 KCIFII
+10 
-16 SIYFSLK
+16 
-23 CRLKLSKRGLM
+23 
-34 SKWQYEKDVDDY
+34 
-46 VKAIFKNLGL
+46 
-56 KKSRDFNE
+56 
-64 KQAMTPYLKDAL
+64 
-76 KGSAKTKAKENF
+76 
-88 GVPDFSLEIY
+88 
-98 DIPVIIENKFGLK
+98 
-111 KLIAKDK
+111 
-118 DEMKFDDKSISGY
+118 
-131 AVNGALHYARSIIAS
+131 
-146 GKYHEA
+146 
-152 VAIGIAGDSEENL
+152 
-165 QICIYFVWGSSELT
+165 
-179 FKFMDNYKTLNFLE
+179 
-193 NKKSFENFYKDAKLT
+193 
-208 DEDKHRFLITSREI
+208 
-222 LKIYAKKLNKLM
+222 
-234 HNHNITAPQRV
+234 
-245 LYVSG
+245 
-250 MLLSMQDIK
+250 
-259 ENYGLTP
+259 
-266 DDLKGSQLDNERDGI
+266 DNERDGI

-293 RKIPSEKLN
+293 KKIPSEKLN

-316 RDEIDKTK
+316 RDEIDETK
-324 PNDKEVAH
+324 QNDKEVAH

-399 MMAEILDINKDNRV
+399 MMAEILDINKDNCV

-425 SAMQIMIENANE
+425 SAMQIMIEKANE
-437 NYAKGSSEALKK
+437 NYAKGSSKAIKK
-449 IDEIKRNQ
+449 IDEIKANQ

-488 SAFNRSDELYSN
+488 SAFNRPDELYSN

-578 QTSIYIFKAHEPHDF
+578 QTSIYIFEAHKPHDF

-626 IVKIYKAGRAAKV
+626 IVKIYKAGKAAKV
-639 DPRLWK
+639 DSKLWK
-645 LDEIFVEDLITKSGS
+645 LDEIFVEDLITNSGS

-669 VDAMPMLADF
+669 IDAMPTLADF

-706 NQRIANLER
+706 SQRITNLER

-724 EEFRIGDIF
+724 EKIRLDKLFNVKSNPQLNKDSFNFSENGAYPYFTRTVLNNGIAGYVDYLDEEHKISGNSLAVGMLGMQFFYMEKDFYAGQFTKTIYPKF
-733 DIQTGSLLNSS
+733 DYFNSKVAQYFIVLLNKNQKIYQGSLVRDFERL
-744 VLINGDIKRISAKSE
+744 
-759 DNGVIGTYDTL
+759 
-770 NIDEARH
+770 
-777 YENFISVNFFGDV
+777 
-790 FYHPYLASVE
+790 FYN
-800 MKVHVVK
+800 
-807 FKKCEALAFKEIEF
+807 
-821 TNYSGLYISS
+821 T
-831 CIKNILRGKFGYGN
+831 
-845 QLSSSKLRDGK
+845 
-856 FKILLPTLGGKIN
+856 KILLPTLDGEIN

-879 LDAYLRATGLKNY
+879 LDAYLAVTGLKNY

-899 SAINK
+899 SAIKK

-910 WGGVAKEFN
+910 WGGVASKFITLETLFDN
-919 LKKLFGS
+919 IKQGRRLKKEDQ
-926 STRGK
+926 K
-931 RLKSS
+931 
-936 DRRDGNLPFV
+936 DGLVPFV
-946 TAGEADMGISA
+946 MAGVTNTGVVNH
-957 FISNDVEI
+957 ISNPVVTFPKNSITVDI
-965 FKENTITIDM
+965 FGNT
-975 FGSSKYRNYKYEA
+975 FYRNYDFGA
-988 DDHVAVVHTENL
+988 GDDTGVYWNESKEYSQSVMLYFAASISKSLRGRFSYGKKLRSSQSLKFKINL
-1000 PKHAAIYVATAIHKV
+1000 PAVNDRIDY
-1015 ANAGQFSYARNFYA
+1015 
-1029 KDADELNILLPVF
+1029 D
-1042 NGEICYEFMNDF
+1042 FMENF

-1077 KKVVNKV
+1077 KKVINKS

>member
-1 MPKVDLNTN
+1 
-10 KCIFII
+10 
-16 SIYFSLK
+16 
-23 CRLKLSKRGLM
+23 
-34 SKWQYEKDVDDY
+34 
-46 VKAIFKNLGL
+46 
-56 KKSRDFNE
+56 
-64 KQAMTPYLKDAL
+64 
-76 KGSAKTKAKENF
+76 
-88 GVPDFSLEIY
+88 
-98 DIPVIIENKFGLK
+98 
-111 KLIAKDK
+111 
-118 DEMKFDDKSISGY
+118 
-131 AVNGALHYARSIIAS
+131 
-146 GKYHEA
+146 
-152 VAIGIAGDSEENL
+152 
-165 QICIYFVWGSSELT
+165 
-179 FKFMDNYKTLNFLE
+179 MDNYKTLNFLE

-332 LLKEKSST
+332 LLKENSST

-348 YRNIFQKID
+348 YKNIFQKID

-364 GHIDVMGEM
+364 GHIDIMGEM

-488 SAFNRSDELYSN
+488 SAFNRPDELYSN

-669 VDAMPMLADF
+669 VDAMPTLTDF

-706 NQRIANLER
+706 NKRIANLEQ

-733 DIQTGSLLNSS
+733 DIQTPKRKFDANKIQFGGQYPYVARGDKNNGIRGYINENTQYLNDENTISFGQDTATMFFQKDKYFTGDKIKIFKP
-744 VLINGDIKRISAKSE
+744 INFD
-759 DNGVIGTYDTL
+759 L
-770 NIDEARH
+770 NIRLANYIIASMRRGFS
-777 YENFISVNFFGDV
+777 NFAWG
-790 FYHPYLASVE
+790 
-800 MKVHVVK
+800 
-807 FKKCEALAFKEIEF
+807 
-821 TNYSGLYISS
+821 
-831 CIKNILRGKFGYGN
+831 
-845 QLSSSKLRDGK
+845 SSSFNVEILKDV
-856 FKILLPTLGGKIN
+856 KILLPTLGGNIN

-899 SAINK
+899 SALAK

-910 WGGVAKEFN
+910 WGGVAKEF
-919 LKKLFGS
+919 KIGDLFEVVSNPQLNKDSFQFSDDGEYPYF
-926 STRGK
+926 TRTVLNNGITGYVDYLDEK
-931 RLKSS
+931 HKIK
-936 DRRDGNLPFV
+936 GNSL
-946 TAGEADMGISA
+946 
-957 FISNDVEI
+957 
-965 FKENTITIDM
+965 
-975 FGSSKYRNYKYEA
+975 
-988 DDHVAVVHTENL
+988 AVGMLGMQFFYME
-1000 PKHAAIYVATAIHKV
+1000 KDFY
-1015 ANAGQFSYARNFYA
+1015 AGQFTKTIYPNFDNFSKNIAQYFIGWLN
-1029 KDADELNILLPVF
+1029 KKQKFYQGSLVRDFEKLFKGTNILLPINE
-1042 NGEICYEFMNDF
+1042 NGEIDYEFMENF

-1077 KKVVNKV
+1077 KKVINKA

>member
-1 MPKVDLNTN
+1 
-10 KCIFII
+10 
-16 SIYFSLK
+16 
-23 CRLKLSKRGLM
+23 M
-34 SKWQYEKDVDDY
+34 SKWQYENDVDDY
-46 VKAIFKNLGL
+46 VKVTFKNLGL

-64 KQAMTPYLKDAL
+64 KQAMTPYLKEAL
-76 KGSAKTKAKENF
+76 KGSAKTKTKENF
-88 GVPDFSLEIY
+88 GVPDFSLECY

-111 KLIAKDK
+111 KLVAKDK

-131 AVNGALHYARSIIAS
+131 AVNGVLHYARSIIAS

-165 QICIYFVWGSSELT
+165 QIYVYFVWGSSELT

-259 ENYGLTP
+259 NNYGLTP
-266 DDLKGSQLDNERDGI
+266 DDLKGSQLDNERDGVL
-281 RITSRISSFLKN
+281 ITNRISSFLKN
-293 RKIPSEKLN
+293 RKIPLEKLN

-316 RDEIDKTK
+316 RDEIDETK

-399 MMAEILDINKDNRV
+399 MMAEILDIDKDNRV

-437 NYAKGSSEALKK
+437 NYAKGSSKAIKK
-449 IDEIKRNQ
+449 IDEIKINQ

-488 SAFNRSDELYSN
+488 SAFNRPDKLYSN

-509 PPFTFDEN
+509 PPFTFEEN

-553 QILKSHTLLAS
+553 KILKSHTLLAS

-639 DPRLWK
+639 SSQLWN
-645 LDEIFVEDLITKSGS
+645 LDEIYVEDFITGSGT

-669 VDAMPMLADF
+669 IDAMPTLADF
-679 KKSVSDYLSWEV
+679 KKTVSDYLTWEV
-691 SQILKKDSPSRSSIV
+691 AQILKKDSPKQSLISE
-706 NQRIANLER
+706 RIANLER

-724 EEFRIGDIF
+724 EEFRVEDLF
-733 DIQTGSLLNSS
+733 CIQTPKRKFDANKIQFGGQYPYVARGDKNNGIRGYINESTQYLNDENTISFGQDTATMFFQRDKYFTGDKIKIFKPINFCLNSRLANYIIAS
-744 VLINGDIKRISAKSE
+744 MRRGFS
-759 DNGVIGTYDTL
+759 
-770 NIDEARH
+770 
-777 YENFISVNFFGDV
+777 NFAWG
-790 FYHPYLASVE
+790 
-800 MKVHVVK
+800 
-807 FKKCEALAFKEIEF
+807 
-821 TNYSGLYISS
+821 
-831 CIKNILRGKFGYGN
+831 
-845 QLSSSKLRDGK
+845 SSSFNVGILKEV
-856 FKILLPTLGGKIN
+856 KIILPTLGGKIN

-879 LDAYLRATGLKNY
+879 LERERVEELERERVEELDAYLAVTGLKDY
-892 ELTDAEK
+892 KLTEKEKDAL
-899 SAINK
+899 AK
-904 FDEFDK
+904 FDEFSK
-910 WGGVAKEFN
+910 WGG
-919 LKKLFGS
+919 GS
-926 STRGK
+926 
-931 RLKSS
+931 
-936 DRRDGNLPFV
+936 
-946 TAGEADMGISA
+946 E
-957 FISNDVEI
+957 
-965 FKENTITIDM
+965 
-975 FGSSKYRNYKYEA
+975 
-988 DDHVAVVHTENL
+988 
-1000 PKHAAIYVATAIHKV
+1000 
-1015 ANAGQFSYARNFYA
+1015 
-1029 KDADELNILLPVF
+1029 
-1042 NGEICYEFMNDF
+1042 
-1054 IKAIEKLVIKDV
+1054 
-1066 VLWADKKIEAT
+1066 
-1077 KKVVNKV
+1077 

>member
-1 MPKVDLNTN
+1 
-10 KCIFII
+10 
-16 SIYFSLK
+16 
-23 CRLKLSKRGLM
+23 
-34 SKWQYEKDVDDY
+34 
-46 VKAIFKNLGL
+46 
-56 KKSRDFNE
+56 
-64 KQAMTPYLKDAL
+64 
-76 KGSAKTKAKENF
+76 
-88 GVPDFSLEIY
+88 
-98 DIPVIIENKFGLK
+98 
-111 KLIAKDK
+111 
-118 DEMKFDDKSISGY
+118 
-131 AVNGALHYARSIIAS
+131 
-146 GKYHEA
+146 
-152 VAIGIAGDSEENL
+152 
-165 QICIYFVWGSSELT
+165 
-179 FKFMDNYKTLNFLE
+179 MDNYKTLNFLE

-332 LLKEKSST
+332 LLKENSST

-348 YRNIFQKID
+348 YKNIFQKID

-364 GHIDVMGEM
+364 GHIDIMGEM

-488 SAFNRSDELYSN
+488 SAFNRPDELYSN

-669 VDAMPMLADF
+669 VDAMPTLTDF

-706 NQRIANLER
+706 NKRIANLEQ

-733 DIQTGSLLNSS
+733 DIQTPKRKFDANKIQFGGQYPYVARGDKNNGIRGYINENTQYLNDENTISFGQDTATMFFQKDKYFTGDKIKIFKP
-744 VLINGDIKRISAKSE
+744 INFD
-759 DNGVIGTYDTL
+759 L
-770 NIDEARH
+770 NIRLANYIIASMRRGFS
-777 YENFISVNFFGDV
+777 NFAWG
-790 FYHPYLASVE
+790 
-800 MKVHVVK
+800 
-807 FKKCEALAFKEIEF
+807 
-821 TNYSGLYISS
+821 
-831 CIKNILRGKFGYGN
+831 
-845 QLSSSKLRDGK
+845 SSSFNVEILKDV
-856 FKILLPTLGGKIN
+856 KILLPTLGGNIN

-892 ELTDAEK
+892 ELTDVEK
-899 SAINK
+899 SALAK

-910 WGGVAKEFN
+910 WGG
-919 LKKLFGS
+919 GS
-926 STRGK
+926 
-931 RLKSS
+931 
-936 DRRDGNLPFV
+936 
-946 TAGEADMGISA
+946 EGI
-957 FISNDVEI
+957 
-965 FKENTITIDM
+965 
-975 FGSSKYRNYKYEA
+975 
-988 DDHVAVVHTENL
+988 
-1000 PKHAAIYVATAIHKV
+1000 
-1015 ANAGQFSYARNFYA
+1015 
-1029 KDADELNILLPVF
+1029 
-1042 NGEICYEFMNDF
+1042 
-1054 IKAIEKLVIKDV
+1054 
-1066 VLWADKKIEAT
+1066 
-1077 KKVVNKV
+1077 

>member
-1 MPKVDLNTN
+1 
-10 KCIFII
+10 
-16 SIYFSLK
+16 
-23 CRLKLSKRGLM
+23 M
-34 SKWQYEKDVDDY
+34 SKWQYENDVDDY

-118 DEMKFDDKSISGY
+118 DKNEMKFDDKSISGY

-152 VAIGIAGDSEENL
+152 VAIGIAGDSEENI
-165 QICIYFVWGSSELT
+165 QICVYFVWGSSELT

-266 DDLKGSQLDNERDGI
+266 DDLKGSQLDNERDSI

-332 LLKEKSST
+332 LLKENSST

-488 SAFNRSDELYSN
+488 SAFNRPDELYSN

-522 AYGLDRMAK
+522 AYGLDRMAE

-578 QTSIYIFKAHEPHDF
+578 QTSIYIFKAHEPHKF
-593 ERSVKFID
+593 ECSVKFID

-626 IVKIYKAGRAAKV
+626 IVKIYKGGRAAKV

-669 VDAMPMLADF
+669 VDAMPTLADF

-706 NQRIANLER
+706 NKRIANLEQ

-744 VLINGDIKRISAKSE
+744 VLTNGDIKRISAKSE

-770 NIDEARH
+770 NISEARH

-856 FKILLPTLGGKIN
+856 FKILLPTLGGEIN
-869 FSFMEKFIEE
+869 FSFMEKFIEELERERVEE

-899 SAINK
+899 SALAK

-910 WGGVAKEFN
+910 WGG
-919 LKKLFGS
+919 
-926 STRGK
+926 
-931 RLKSS
+931 
-936 DRRDGNLPFV
+936 
-946 TAGEADMGISA
+946 
-957 FISNDVEI
+957 
-965 FKENTITIDM
+965 
-975 FGSSKYRNYKYEA
+975 
-988 DDHVAVVHTENL
+988 
-1000 PKHAAIYVATAIHKV
+1000 
-1015 ANAGQFSYARNFYA
+1015 
-1029 KDADELNILLPVF
+1029 
-1042 NGEICYEFMNDF
+1042 
-1054 IKAIEKLVIKDV
+1054 
-1066 VLWADKKIEAT
+1066 
-1077 KKVVNKV
+1077 

>member
-1 MPKVDLNTN
+1 M
-10 KCIFII
+10 
-16 SIYFSLK
+16 
-23 CRLKLSKRGLM
+23 
-34 SKWQYEKDVDDY
+34 
-46 VKAIFKNLGL
+46 
-56 KKSRDFNE
+56 
-64 KQAMTPYLKDAL
+64 
-76 KGSAKTKAKENF
+76 
-88 GVPDFSLEIY
+88 
-98 DIPVIIENKFGLK
+98 
-111 KLIAKDK
+111 
-118 DEMKFDDKSISGY
+118 
-131 AVNGALHYARSIIAS
+131 
-146 GKYHEA
+146 
-152 VAIGIAGDSEENL
+152 
-165 QICIYFVWGSSELT
+165 T

-208 DEDKHRFLITSREI
+208 DEDKHRFLITSHEI

-332 LLKEKSST
+332 LLKENSST

-348 YRNIFQKID
+348 YKNIFQKID

-364 GHIDVMGEM
+364 GHIDIMGEM

-488 SAFNRSDELYSN
+488 SAFNRPDELYSN

-669 VDAMPMLADF
+669 VDAMPTLTDF

-706 NQRIANLER
+706 NKRIANLEQ

-733 DIQTGSLLNSS
+733 DIQTPKRKFDANKIQFGGQYPYVARGDKNNGIRGYINENTQYLNDENTISFGQDTATMFFQKDKYFTGDKIKIFKP
-744 VLINGDIKRISAKSE
+744 INFD
-759 DNGVIGTYDTL
+759 L
-770 NIDEARH
+770 NIRLANYIIASMRRGFS
-777 YENFISVNFFGDV
+777 NFAWG
-790 FYHPYLASVE
+790 
-800 MKVHVVK
+800 
-807 FKKCEALAFKEIEF
+807 
-821 TNYSGLYISS
+821 
-831 CIKNILRGKFGYGN
+831 
-845 QLSSSKLRDGK
+845 SSSFNVEILKDV
-856 FKILLPTLGGKIN
+856 KILLPTLGGNIN

-899 SAINK
+899 SALAK

-910 WGGVAKEFN
+910 WGGVAKEF
-919 LKKLFGS
+919 KIGDLFEVVSNPQLNKDSFQFSDDGEYPYF
-926 STRGK
+926 TRTVLNNGITGYVDYLDEK
-931 RLKSS
+931 HKIK
-936 DRRDGNLPFV
+936 GNSL
-946 TAGEADMGISA
+946 
-957 FISNDVEI
+957 
-965 FKENTITIDM
+965 
-975 FGSSKYRNYKYEA
+975 
-988 DDHVAVVHTENL
+988 AVGMLGMQFFYME
-1000 PKHAAIYVATAIHKV
+1000 KDFY
-1015 ANAGQFSYARNFYA
+1015 AGQFTKTIYPNFDNFSKNIAQYFIGWLN
-1029 KDADELNILLPVF
+1029 KKQKFYQGSLVRDFEKLFKGTNILLPINE
-1042 NGEICYEFMNDF
+1042 NGEIDYEFMENF

-1077 KKVVNKV
+1077 KKVINKA